1 MHNFVEHLSDFPS
14 SKYWHCLI
22 VLLLQFLHDINVLY
36 LSHSS
41 QKMAH
46 LGHVI
51 FLQMEQI
58 KVHLLQ
64 KYFEQNLHLTQHFLM
79 HILLLQEL
87 HCI

>member
-1 MHNFVEHLSDFPS
+1 
-14 SKYWHCLI
+14 
-22 VLLLQFLHDINVLY
+22 
-36 LSHSS
+36 
-41 QKMAH
+41 MAH

-58 KVHLLQ
+58 NVHLLQ

-87 HCI
+87 H